1 MRRLYDAARSAH
13 GIRTPSELARSLNA
27 TPQRIK
33 NWQDRGISQ
42 QGATDVQSRLGIS
55 ATYVLDGT
63 GQPMMAARQ
72 DPGSV
77 QGWDDIQGFAQAVG
91 LGNGSEAAE
100 YAETHR
106 LKFRAESL
114 SRKRLNA
121 ASLAVMYGSG
131 ESMLPRIQPGDAIM
145 FDLDD
150 TRPRDGH
157 LFVIMLDGAGAA
169 EYQVK
174 RCEIL
179 GDLVYFRADNSS
191 GDHAWKKPRLMT
203 DPKRPITIIGRV
215 RWIGS
220 WEG

>member
-42 QGATDVQSRLGIS
+42 QGATDVQARLGIS
-55 ATYVLDGT
+55 ATYVLDGV
-63 GQPMMAARQ
+63 GAPLMKVPQ
-72 DPGSV
+72 DRSAD
-77 QGWDDIQGFAQAVG
+77 QNWEDIQGFAQAVG
-91 LGNGSEAAE
+91 LGSGQEAAE

-121 ASLAVMYGSG
+121 ASLAVMYGAG

-157 LFVIMLDGAGAA
+157 LYVIMLDGAGAA

-191 GDHAWKKPRLMT
+191 GDHTWKKPRLMT

>member
-42 QGATDVQSRLGIS
+42 QGATDVQARLGIS
-55 ATYVLDGT
+55 ATYVLDGI
-63 GQPMMAARQ
+63 GQPMMVARQ

-91 LGNGSEAAE
+91 LGNGPEAAE

-121 ASLAVMYGSG
+121 ASLAVMYGAG

-157 LFVIMLDGAGAA
+157 LYVIMLDGAGAA

-203 DPKRPITIIGRV
+203 DPKRQITIIGRV